1 MAIEVTV
8 KGMTCDSCEQTVV
21 TALENVAGVKHAS
34 ADRTAKKVSVEG
46 TADEATVIEAIE
58 NAGST
63 PTRQARG

>member
-1 MAIEVTV
+1 MTIEITVESMA
-8 KGMTCDSCEQTVV
+8 CDGCEQTVV

-46 TADEATVIEAIE
+46 TADEVTVIEAIE
-58 NAGST
+58 DAGYT